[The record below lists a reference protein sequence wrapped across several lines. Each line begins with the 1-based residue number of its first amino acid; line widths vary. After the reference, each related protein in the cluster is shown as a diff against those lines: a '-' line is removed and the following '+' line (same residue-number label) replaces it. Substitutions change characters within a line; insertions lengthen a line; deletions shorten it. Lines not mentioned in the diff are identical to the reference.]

1 MKKTFIGMVVGMMIM
16 SCVGFIGYK
25 NITNSHE
32 AELVE
37 TKTEYEYQI
46 RELEEKNSKTEKKYE
61 KLENQV
67 YNVMEGK
74 NYDFAIAHDGITYDY
89 SKTGKGLF
97 KEKTRM
103 KRIVYNVKYKRR
115 WVVQNNY

>member
-25 NITNSHE
+25 NITNSYE

-37 TKTEYEYQI
+37 TKTEYENQI

-103 KRIVYNVKYKRR
+103 KRIVYNVKYK
-115 WVVQNNY
+115 

>member
-37 TKTEYEYQI
+37 TK
-46 RELEEKNSKTEKKYE
+46 
-61 KLENQV
+61 
-67 YNVMEGK
+67 
-74 NYDFAIAHDGITYDY
+74 
-89 SKTGKGLF
+89 
-97 KEKTRM
+97 
-103 KRIVYNVKYKRR
+103 
-115 WVVQNNY
+115 

>member
-25 NITNSHE
+25 NITNSHK

-74 NYDFAIAHDGITYDY
+74 NYDFVIAHDGITYDY

-103 KRIVYNVKYKRR
+103 KRIVYNVKY
-115 WVVQNNY
+115 N